1 MEYLVNVRIFFSNI
15 LKIIEDRL
23 KTPGYNHRMDSRE
36 LFKSNLIKLRK
47 EMKWTQYDLA
57 ARTGL
62 SPKQITR
69 LEAGTSFPSSKTL
82 DQLSKAFSVP
92 VTSFFIDPNDPYA
105 TIDVSPFYELN
116 KHISTFYVTA
126 IKETADE
133 LTLRMQELLKEG
145 KFDRFEFEKLIA
157 PDSLKE
163 LLTGIGC
170 RDTSD
175 NFAEKIAQKLAKKL
189 VLDTNRKLSE
199 QEEDAKER
207 KKRKNPSN

>member
-1 MEYLVNVRIFFSNI
+1 MNMETKDI
-15 LKIIEDRL
+15 
-23 KTPGYNHRMDSRE
+23 
-36 LFKSNLIKLRK
+36 FKSNLIKLRK

-62 SPKQITR
+62 SSKQITR
-69 LEAGTSFPSSKTL
+69 LEAGKSFPSSNTL
-82 DQLSKAFSVP
+82 DLLSHAFNVP

-116 KHISTFYVTA
+116 KNLSLFYVTA

-133 LTLRMQELLKEG
+133 LTLRMQELLKDG
-145 KFDRFEFEKLIA
+145 RFDRFEFEKLIA
-157 PDSLKE
+157 PDSIKE
-163 LLTGIGC
+163 LLTGIGQ

-175 NFAEKIAQKLAKKL
+175 NFAEQIAQKLAKKL
-189 VLDTNRKLSE
+189 VLDTNRRLCE

-207 KKRKNPSN
+207 KKRKKLLP